1 MPTTISSD
9 ASVRDTCVVDSASG
23 LPGGSGSPRGSLVTE
38 SACCGWYELIPYQRI
53 AYQLFC
59 MGKQCQNGQ
68 FWYVSGNQSSTKKRD
83 ERRARGRGGAPGL
96 RQGLLGVDGFARV

>member
-59 MGKQCQNGQ
+59 MGKQCQNGNFGTCQ
-68 FWYVSGNQSSTKKRD
+68 EIKVAQKRETND
-83 ERRARGRGGAPGL
+83 ARAGEGGHRG
-96 RQGLLGVDGFARV
+96 LGRAY